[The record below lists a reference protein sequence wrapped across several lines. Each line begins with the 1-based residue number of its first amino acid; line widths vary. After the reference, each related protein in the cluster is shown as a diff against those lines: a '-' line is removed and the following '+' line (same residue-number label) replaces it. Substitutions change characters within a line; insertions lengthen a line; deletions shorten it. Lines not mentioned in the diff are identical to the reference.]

1 MTLIID
7 YGRHIKP
14 SIAQG
19 ELAMH
24 ARLIIVVTGLAVSAC
39 SPAQTAVTLEPPLVQ
54 VAEVAPSAGA
64 VARYTG
70 VVRARTESN
79 LGFRVGGKIFERLV
93 DPGDH
98 VRLGQPLMRLDRTDF
113 TLALNAAR
121 SSVEAARAQMIKAKA
136 DEERSRKLVG
146 DGWTSK
152 QTYDQNKA
160 AADAA
165 IAQFANAEAQASQI
179 ANQAGYSEL
188 QADADGVVMEV
199 PSEPGQVVAAGQT
212 VVKLARNGAREAE
225 VFLPEGNR
233 QLAKGTASATLYA
246 EGETTYP
253 AQLRELSATAD
264 PATRT
269 YRARYILSGGGETAP
284 LGATVTLRLK
294 PVQVQGAAS
303 VSVPLGAL
311 FDQGGGPA
319 VWRYD
324 SDTQTVAAQP
334 VTVSRL
340 SEESAEVAAGLSPG
354 DRIVSLGAH
363 LLKSGE
369 KVRQAGAGVAEA
381 GR

>member
-1 MTLIID
+1 MD
-7 YGRHIKP
+7 
-14 SIAQG
+14 
-19 ELAMH
+19 
-24 ARLIIVVTGLAVSAC
+24 ARWMIGLAGLALTAC
-39 SPAQTAVTLEPPLVQ
+39 SPAETAVTPEPPLVQ
-54 VAEVAPSAGA
+54 TVAVAPAPGT

-79 LGFRVGGKIFERLV
+79 LGFRVGGKIAERLV

-98 VRLGQPLMRLDRTDF
+98 VRFGQPLMRLDRTDF

-121 SSVEAARAQMIKAKA
+121 ASVEAARAQMVKAKA

-165 IAQFANAEAQASQI
+165 IAQFSNAEAQASQI

-212 VVKLARNGAREAE
+212 VVKLARDGAREAE
-225 VFLPEGNR
+225 VFLPEASR
-233 QLAKGTASATLYA
+233 HLAKGTASATLYA

-253 AQLRELSATAD
+253 AKLRELSATAD

-269 YRARYILSGGGETAP
+269 YRARYILAGGGEIAP
-284 LGATVTLRLK
+284 LGATVTLQLK
-294 PVQVQGAAS
+294 PAQGRASAS

-311 FDQGGGPA
+311 FDQGGGAA

-324 SDTQTVAAQP
+324 ADTQTVAAQP
-334 VTVSRL
+334 VAVARL
-340 SEESAEVAAGLSPG
+340 SEESADIAAGLSPG
-354 DRIVSLGAH
+354 DRIVALGAH
-363 LLKSGE
+363 LLKAGQ
-369 KVRQAGAGVAEA
+369 KVRPASASMAEA

>member
-1 MTLIID
+1 MDARWML
-7 YGRHIKP
+7 GL
-14 SIAQG
+14 SA
-19 ELAMH
+19 LA
-24 ARLIIVVTGLAVSAC
+24 LAAC
-39 SPAQTAVTLEPPLVQ
+39 SPAETAVPPEPPLVQ
-54 VAEVAPSAGA
+54 TIEVGPGTGA

-70 VVRARTESN
+70 VIRARTESN

-98 VRLGQPLMRLDRTDF
+98 VRFGQPLMRLDRTDF

-121 SSVEAARAQMIKAKA
+121 ASVEAARAQMIKAKA

-165 IAQFANAEAQASQI
+165 IAQFANAEAQASQVS
-179 ANQAGYSEL
+179 NQAGYSEL

-199 PSEPGQVVAAGQT
+199 PTEPGQVVAAGQT
-212 VVKLARNGAREAE
+212 VVKLARDGAREAE
-225 VFLPEGNR
+225 VFLPEASR
-233 QLAKGTASATLYA
+233 RLAKGAASATLYA

-253 AQLRELSATAD
+253 ARLRELSATAD

-269 YRARYILSGGGETAP
+269 YRARYILSGGGEDAP

-294 PVQVQGAAS
+294 PTDAGRAAS
-303 VSVPLGAL
+303 VDVPLGAL
-311 FDQGGGPA
+311 FDIGHGSE
-319 VWRYD
+319 VWKF
-324 SDTQTVAAQP
+324 DTETKTVAAQP
-334 VTVSRL
+334 VAVARL
-340 SEESAEVAAGLSPG
+340 SEEGAEVVSGLNPG

-363 LLKSGE
+363 LLKAGQT
-369 KVRQAGAGVAEA
+369 VRQAPPSLTGVA
-381 GR
+381 R

>member
-1 MTLIID
+1 MNARWLL
-7 YGRHIKP
+7 GL
-14 SIAQG
+14 SAWA
-19 ELAMH
+19 LA
-24 ARLIIVVTGLAVSAC
+24 AC
-39 SPAQTAVTLEPPLVQ
+39 SPAETAVPSEPPLVQ
-54 VAEVAPSAGA
+54 TVAVAPAIAG

-70 VVRARTESN
+70 VIRARTESN

-121 SSVEAARAQMIKAKA
+121 ASVEAARAQMIKAKA

-199 PSEPGQVVAAGQT
+199 PTEPGQVVAAGQT
-212 VVKLARNGAREAE
+212 VIKLARDGAREAE
-225 VFLPEGNR
+225 VFLPEASR
-233 QLAKGTASATLYA
+233 HLARGAASATLYA

-253 AQLRELSATAD
+253 ARLRELSATAD

-269 YRARYILSGGGETAP
+269 YRARYILSGGGEDAP

-294 PVQVQGAAS
+294 PTEAGRTAS
-303 VSVPLGAL
+303 VDVPLGAL
-311 FDQGGGPA
+311 FDVGQGTA
-319 VWRYD
+319 VWKVD
-324 SDTQTVAAQP
+324 AETKTVSPQP
-334 VTVSRL
+334 VSLGRI
-340 SEESAEVAAGLSPG
+340 SEEGAEVVTGLNPG
-354 DRIVSLGAH
+354 DRIVALGAH
-363 LLKSGE
+363 LLRAGQT
-369 KVRQAGAGVAEA
+369 VRQAPASLTGVV
-381 GR
+381 R

>member
-1 MTLIID
+1 MD
-7 YGRHIKP
+7 
-14 SIAQG
+14 
-19 ELAMH
+19 
-24 ARLIIVVTGLAVSAC
+24 ARWMIGVAGLALAAC
-39 SPAQTAVTLEPPLVQ
+39 SPAETAVPQEPPLVQ
-54 VAEVAPSAGA
+54 TIAVAPAAGA
-64 VARYTG
+64 IARYTG

-121 SSVEAARAQMIKAKA
+121 ASVEAARAQMIKAKA

-165 IAQFANAEAQASQI
+165 IAQFASAEAQASQI

-212 VVKLARNGAREAE
+212 VVKLARDGAREAE
-225 VFLPEGNR
+225 VFLPEGSR
-233 QLAKGTASATLYA
+233 GLAQGTASATLYA
-246 EGETTYP
+246 EGETTYQ
-253 AQLRELSATAD
+253 ARLRELSATAD

-269 YRARYILSGGGETAP
+269 YRARYILLGGGETAP

-294 PVQVQGAAS
+294 PDQAAPTTS
-303 VSVPLGAL
+303 VSIPLGAL
-311 FDQGGGPA
+311 FDQGGGSA

-324 SDTQTVAAQP
+324 AETQTIAAQP
-334 VTVSRL
+334 VAVARL
-340 SEESAEVAAGLSPG
+340 SAESAEVVSGLNPG
-354 DRIVSLGAH
+354 DQIVALGAH
-363 LLKSGE
+363 LLKAGQ
-369 KVRQAGAGVAEA
+369 KVRQAAVRIIGVD
-381 GR
+381 R

>member
-1 MTLIID
+1 MDAKWLL
-7 YGRHIKP
+7 GLP
-14 SIAQG
+14 A
-19 ELAMH
+19 LA
-24 ARLIIVVTGLAVSAC
+24 LAAC
-39 SPAQTAVTLEPPLVQ
+39 SPAETAVPSEPPLVQ
-54 VAEVAPSAGA
+54 TVAVAPATAGI
-64 VARYTG
+64 ARYTG
-70 VVRARTESN
+70 VIRARTESN

-121 SSVEAARAQMIKAKA
+121 ASVEAARAQMIKARA

-165 IAQFANAEAQASQI
+165 IAQFANAEAQASQV

-188 QADADGVVMEV
+188 QADAAGVVMEV
-199 PSEPGQVVAAGQT
+199 PTEPGQVVAAGQT
-212 VVKLARNGAREAE
+212 VVKLARDGAREAE
-225 VFLPEGNR
+225 VFLPEASR
-233 QLAKGTASATLYA
+233 QLAKGAASATLYA

-253 AQLRELSATAD
+253 ARLRELSATAD

-284 LGATVTLRLK
+284 LGATVTLRLTPAEAGRK
-294 PVQVQGAAS
+294 AS
-303 VSVPLGAL
+303 VDVPLGAL
-311 FDQGGGPA
+311 FDVGHGTA

-324 SDTQTVAAQP
+324 AETQTVSAQP
-334 VTVSRL
+334 VSLGRM
-340 SEESAEVAAGLSPG
+340 SEEGAEIVTGLAPG
-354 DRIVSLGAH
+354 DRIVALGAH
-363 LLKSGE
+363 LLKAGQA
-369 KVRQAGAGVAEA
+369 VRQAPSSLTGVV
-381 GR
+381 R

>member
-1 MTLIID
+1 MD
-7 YGRHIKP
+7 
-14 SIAQG
+14 
-19 ELAMH
+19 
-24 ARLIIVVTGLAVSAC
+24 ARWVIGLAGLALASC
-39 SPAQTAVTLEPPLVQ
+39 SPAETAVTPEPPLVQ
-54 VAEVAPSAGA
+54 TVAVAPATGA
-64 VARYTG
+64 LVRYTG
-70 VVRARTESN
+70 VIRARTESN
-79 LGFRVGGKIFERLV
+79 LGFRVGGKIAERLV

-113 TLALNAAR
+113 SLALNAAR
-121 SSVEAARAQMIKAKA
+121 ASVEAARAQMVKARA

-165 IAQFANAEAQASQI
+165 IAQFASAEAQASQI

-212 VVKLARNGAREAE
+212 VVKLARDGAREAE
-225 VFLPEGNR
+225 VFLPEASR
-233 QLAKGTASATLYA
+233 HLAKGTASATLYA
-246 EGETTYP
+246 EGEATYP
-253 AQLRELSATAD
+253 ARLRELSATAD

-269 YRARYILSGGGETAP
+269 YRARYILSGGGEAAP

-294 PVQVQGAAS
+294 PAQGQAAA

-311 FDQGGGPA
+311 FDQGGGSA

-324 SDTQTVAAQP
+324 ADTQTVAAQP
-334 VTVSRL
+334 VTVARL
-340 SEESAEVAAGLSPG
+340 SEESAEVAAGLNPG

-363 LLKSGE
+363 LLKAGQP
-369 KVRQAGAGVAEA
+369 VRQAATGMTGAV
-381 GR
+381 R

>member
-1 MTLIID
+1 MD
-7 YGRHIKP
+7 
-14 SIAQG
+14 
-19 ELAMH
+19 
-24 ARLIIVVTGLAVSAC
+24 ARMVIVLTGLAVSAC
-39 SPAQTAVTLEPPLVQ
+39 SPAQTAVTPEPPLVQ
-54 VAEVAPSAGA
+54 VTEVVPAVGA

-70 VVRARTESN
+70 VIRARTESN

-93 DPGDH
+93 DPGDP

-121 SSVEAARAQMIKAKA
+121 ASVEAARAQMIKAKA

-160 AADAA
+160 GADAA

-199 PSEPGQVVAAGQT
+199 PTEPGQVVAAGQT
-212 VVKLARNGAREAE
+212 VVKLARDGAREAE
-225 VFLPEGNR
+225 VFLPEGSR
-233 QLAKGTASATLYA
+233 QRAKGAASATLYA
-246 EGETTYP
+246 EGEATYP
-253 AQLRELSATAD
+253 AKLRELSATAD

-269 YRARYILSGGGETAP
+269 YRARYILSGGGEIAP
-284 LGATVTLRLK
+284 LGATVTLQLR
-294 PVQVQGAAS
+294 PVQAQATAS

-311 FDQGGGPA
+311 FDQGGGSA

-324 SDTQTVAAQP
+324 AETQTVAAQP
-334 VTVSRL
+334 VTVARL
-340 SEESAEVAAGLSPG
+340 SEETAEIASGLMPG
-354 DRIVSLGAH
+354 DRIVSLGTH
-363 LLKSGE
+363 LLKAGE
-369 KVRQAGAGVAEA
+369 KVRQANASVAEA